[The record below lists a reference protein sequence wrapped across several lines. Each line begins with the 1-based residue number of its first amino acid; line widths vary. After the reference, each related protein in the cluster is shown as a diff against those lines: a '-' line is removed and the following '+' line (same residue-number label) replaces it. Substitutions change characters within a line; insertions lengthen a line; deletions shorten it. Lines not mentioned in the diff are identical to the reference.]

1 MVVISFQ
8 NYRMRGEVED
18 SYMTLHI
25 TNDFEM
31 TKHTLENIR
40 INLKI
45 HRSLIEKMLLL
56 QSTCLRF
63 SQPAT
68 VPC

>member
-1 MVVISFQ
+1 
-8 NYRMRGEVED
+8 MRGEVED

-25 TNDFEM
+25 TNNFEM
-31 TKHTLENIR
+31 TKHTLENIH

-56 QSTCLRF
+56 
-63 SQPAT
+63 
-68 VPC
+68 